1 LKRKK
6 DRLIMSLKQC
16 KECGQEIST
25 KAIILG
31 VMFDNIGYL
40 CFITI
45 LGIALG
51 IMGITENEFN
61 TQIETITNIIL
72 ALGFTFLGGYIA
84 GRIAKHSE
92 VLHGGI
98 VGAIGILIGFII
110 IVAMSYP
117 IRWPEIVCFVGIIP
131 IGMGG
136 GCVARTRK

>member
-1 LKRKK
+1 
-6 DRLIMSLKQC
+6 M
-16 KECGQEIST
+16 
-25 KAIILG
+25 
-31 VMFDNIGYL
+31 VDNIGYL

-51 IMGITENEFN
+51 IMDITEYEIN
-61 TQIETITNIIL
+61 TQIKTITNIIL

-92 VLHGGI
+92 VLHGGL
-98 VGAIGILIGFII
+98 VGAVGIIIGFII
-110 IVAMSYP
+110 IVAMSSP

-136 GCVARTRK
+136 GCVARTRM

>member
-1 LKRKK
+1 MKK
-6 DRLIMSLKQC
+6 CSFC
-16 KECGQEIST
+16 AEEIQDEAQIRT
-25 KAIILG
+25 INIKAIILG
-31 VMFDNIGYL
+31 AMFDNIGYL
-40 CFITI
+40 FFTAII
-45 LGIALG
+45 GIVWG
-51 IMGITENEFN
+51 IMGISVNEIN

-117 IRWPEIVCFVGIIP
+117 ILWPEIVCFVGIIP

>member
-1 LKRKK
+1 
-6 DRLIMSLKQC
+6 MSLKQC

-40 CFITI
+40 CFMTI
-45 LGIALG
+45 LGIAFG
-51 IMGITENEFN
+51 IMGITENEIN

-98 VGAIGILIGFII
+98 VGAIGIFIGFII

>member
-1 LKRKK
+1 
-6 DRLIMSLKQC
+6 MALKQC
-16 KECGQEIST
+16 KECSQQISI

-31 VMFDNIGYL
+31 VMVDNIGYL

-51 IMGITENEFN
+51 IMDITEYEIN
-61 TQIETITNIIL
+61 TQIKTITNIIL

-92 VLHGGI
+92 VLHGGL
-98 VGAIGILIGFII
+98 VGAVGIIIGFII
-110 IVAMSYP
+110 IVAMSSP

-136 GCVARTRK
+136 GCVARTRM

>member
-1 LKRKK
+1 
-6 DRLIMSLKQC
+6 MSLKQC
-16 KECGQEIST
+16 KECGQQIST

-51 IMGITENEFN
+51 IMGITENEIN
-61 TQIETITNIIL
+61 TQIKTITNIIL

-110 IVAMSYP
+110 IFAMSYP
-117 IRWPEIVCFVGIIP
+117 IRWPEIVCFMGIIP

-136 GCVARTRK
+136 GCVARNRK

>member
-1 LKRKK
+1 
-6 DRLIMSLKQC
+6 MSLKQC

-51 IMGITENEFN
+51 IMGITENEIN

-110 IVAMSYP
+110 IVVAMSYP

-136 GCVARTRK
+136 GCVAWTRK

>member
-1 LKRKK
+1 MRKK

-16 KECGQEIST
+16 KECGQQIST

-51 IMGITENEFN
+51 IMGITENEIN

-117 IRWPEIVCFVGIIP
+117 IRLPEIVCFVGIIP

-136 GCVARTRK
+136 GCIARTRK

>member
-1 LKRKK
+1 
-6 DRLIMSLKQC
+6 MSLKQC
-16 KECGQEIST
+16 KECGQQISA

-31 VMFDNIGYL
+31 VIFDNIGYL

-51 IMGITENEFN
+51 IMGITENEIN

-84 GRIAKHSE
+84 GRIARHSE

-98 VGAIGILIGFII
+98 VGAVGILIGFII

-136 GCVARTRK
+136 GYVARNRK

>member
-1 LKRKK
+1 
-6 DRLIMSLKQC
+6 MALKQC
-16 KECGQEIST
+16 KECSQQIST

-31 VMFDNIGYL
+31 VMVDNIGYL

-51 IMGITENEFN
+51 IMDITENEIN
-61 TQIETITNIIL
+61 AQIKTITNIIL

-98 VGAIGILIGFII
+98 VGAVGIIIGFII
-110 IVAMSYP
+110 IVAMSSP

-136 GCVARTRK
+136 GCVSRTRM